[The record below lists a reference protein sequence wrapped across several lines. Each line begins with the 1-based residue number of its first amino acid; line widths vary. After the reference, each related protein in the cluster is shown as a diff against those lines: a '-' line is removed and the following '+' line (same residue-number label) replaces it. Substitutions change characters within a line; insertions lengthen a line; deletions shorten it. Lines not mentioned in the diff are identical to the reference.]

1 MKLTRTIISKLL
13 IASLMLCSACGA
25 GVFEK
30 TVSEEPL
37 VIEDFRFTRENF
49 PAMGG
54 SFGMRP
60 LGEAIASI
68 MLGESREEVSDL
80 LDFGN
85 SGFALQKLRDGEL
98 DIVLS
103 AQSFGNTEGLLEVK
117 IASDALVFF
126 VGQLNT
132 VKNLSSNQLRDVYS
146 GRTTNWRELG
156 GRSIDVKAFQRN
168 PWSGTQMALQN
179 SLMDGK
185 EAISPLAEKF
195 WLEDGSVVEV
205 LSSFDDS
212 EGALGF
218 TSLFMMEK
226 MGVMKDANIIKVD
239 GVSANEE
246 TVKSGEYPI
255 CFDYCVYI
263 RADSPH
269 DSPEYILFTW
279 LQDGAG
285 AAFISSQ
292 SYLPAR

>member
-1 MKLTRTIISKLL
+1 MRTARTLISTLIIFSL
-13 IASLMLCSACGA
+13 ILCSACGA
-25 GVFEK
+25 GGFEK
-30 TVSEEPL
+30 TKSNETL

-54 SFGMRP
+54 SFAMRP

-68 MLGESREEVSDL
+68 MLGENREEVSNL

-85 SGFALQKLRDGEL
+85 SGFSLQKLRDGEL

-103 AQSFGNTEGLLEVK
+103 VQSSESTEGLLEVK

-126 VGQLNT
+126 VSRLNT
-132 VKNLSSNQLRDVYS
+132 VKNLSANQLRDVFS
-146 GRTTNWRELG
+146 GRTTSWRDLG
-156 GRSIDVKAFQRN
+156 GKSVDVKAFQKN
-168 PWSGTQMALQN
+168 PWSGTQMAMQN
-179 SLMDGK
+179 TLLGSKKAAPALS
-185 EAISPLAEKF
+185 EQF
-195 WLEDGSVVEV
+195 RLEDGSVVDA

-226 MGVMKDANIIKVD
+226 MGIMKDANIIKVN

-246 TVKSGEYPI
+246 TVKSGEYPL
-255 CFDYCVYI
+255 CFDYCAYI
-263 RADSPH
+263 RADSAH

-285 AAFISSQ
+285 IAFVSSQ